1 MSVGVESLSK
11 GLFISLSP
19 LGKSRTLFFRCIVR
33 WNTIYTPVHFSDAI
47 SYYYLFINLIKLW
60 SYFSLKFYPTPIY
73 RYQFFHLYPSFLILE
88 LPQTT
93 FPLSTLTQ
101 TLMTLASSAS
111 SPDIVNDGDGSGR
124 LIESVITVAVDET
137 TLEF

>member
-19 LGKSRTLFFRCIVR
+19 LGKSLILFFSIVR

-47 SYYYLFINLIKLW
+47 SYYYLLVNLIKLW
-60 SYFSLKFYPTPIY
+60 SYFSLKFYQTPIY
-73 RYQFFHLYPSFLILE
+73 RYQFFPSLPLLILE
-88 LPQTT
+88 LPQTP
-93 FPLSTLTQ
+93 FPSSTLTQ
-101 TLMTLASSAS
+101 TLTTSASSAS

-124 LIESVITVAVDET
+124 SVESVITVAVDET
-137 TLEF
+137 TVEF